1 MQTILHRGAAI
12 LEHTKNIPNLN
23 NVSWDDIRIFLAC
36 SKETSFRKAATKLN
50 TSSSTVVR
58 RINHLEET
66 LNLRLFERLP
76 EGIIITNEALV
87 IKESAE
93 LMEKSLVD
101 LIHNRPQKDE
111 DLEGE
116 VCISISEGLGIY
128 WLIPRLVDFQKRYP
142 NLVMNVKC
150 AMESHDVLRLESDF
164 AIQYQ
169 KPTNPDL
176 IVTRL
181 ASLHV
186 YPFASAE
193 YIKKH
198 GKPTFDDL
206 GTHKFVIME
215 TEGIKEEE
223 TYAQLLGLDSFKEHI
238 GIITNNSPALF
249 YAIERGAG
257 IGALP
262 TYALALN
269 APVIPIDM
277 GIQKSLDIWLTYHSG
292 VKKTPRK
299 AKTIEWIKSIF
310 NPKIYPW
317 FTDEFIHPDKLA
329 KLLPPEAQIN
339 KNENFFTVTP
349 FDREKV

>member
-1 MQTILHRGAAI
+1 MQTILHRGDAI
-12 LEHTKNIPNLN
+12 FEHSKNMPNLN

-36 SKETSFRKAATKLN
+36 SKETSFRKAAAKLN

-66 LNLRLFERLP
+66 LNLRLFERMP
-76 EGIIITNEALV
+76 EGIIITDEALE

-93 LMEKSLVD
+93 LMEKSLED
-101 LIHNRPQKDE
+101 LILNRPQKDE
-111 DLEGE
+111 DLAGE

-142 NLVMNVKC
+142 NLIMNVKC

-164 AIQYQ
+164 AIQYK

-181 ASLHV
+181 ARLHA
-186 YPFASAE
+186 YPFASAD

-198 GKPTFDDL
+198 GTPTSDDL
-206 GTHKFVIME
+206 GNHKFVVLE
-215 TEGIKEEE
+215 TEGLKEAEA
-223 TYAQLLGLDSFKEHI
+223 YAQLLGLDSFQEHI
-238 GIITNNSPALF
+238 ATITNNSPALF

-269 APVIPIDM
+269 APVVPIDM
-277 GIQKSLDIWLTYHSG
+277 GIQNTLDIWLTYHSG

-317 FTDEFIHPDKLA
+317 FADEFIHPKKLA
-329 KLLPPEAQIN
+329 ELFPPEAEIN
-339 KNENFFTVTP
+339 KNKNYFTMKP
-349 FDREKV
+349 FDR

>member
-12 LEHTKNIPNLN
+12 FEHSKNIPNLN

-36 SKETSFRKAATKLN
+36 SKETSFRKAAVKLN

-76 EGIIITNEALV
+76 EGIIITDEALL

-101 LIHNRPQKDE
+101 LLHNRSQKDE
-111 DLEGE
+111 DIEGE
-116 VCISISEGLGIY
+116 VCISITEGLGIY
-128 WLIPRLVDFQKRYP
+128 WLIPRLVDFQKLYP
-142 NLVMNVKC
+142 NLVINVKC
-150 AMESHDVLRLESDF
+150 AMESLDVLRLESDF
-164 AIQYQ
+164 AIHYQ
-169 KPTNPDL
+169 EPKNPDL

-181 ASLHV
+181 ASLHA
-186 YPFASAE
+186 YPFASE
-193 YIKKH
+193 DYIKKH
-198 GKPTFDDL
+198 GIPTSDDL

-215 TEGIKEEE
+215 TESIKEEE
-223 TYAQLLGLDSFKEHI
+223 IYAQLLGLDSFKKHV
-238 GIITNNSPALF
+238 GIKTNNSPGLF

-269 APVIPIDM
+269 APVIPVDM
-277 GIQKSLDIWLTYHSG
+277 GIKSSLDIWLTYHPG

-317 FTDEFIHPDKLA
+317 FADEFIHPTKLA
-329 KLLPPEAQIN
+329 ELLPPEAQIN
-339 KNENFFTVTP
+339 KNNNYFTVTP
-349 FDREKV
+349 FGR